1 MPRLFHE
8 NAGLIF
14 SIITCIAFCSA
25 AFGVAQNQISH
36 NKDSIGELQD
46 DHDILIEVQADV
58 RWIRA
63 TIKRMDENE

>member
-1 MPRLFHE
+1 MPKLFHE

-14 SIITCIAFCSA
+14 SIITSIVFCSA

-36 NKDSIGELQD
+36 NKEAISEWKE
-46 DHDILIEVQADV
+46 DHDILVGVQSDV

-63 TIKRMDENE
+63 TIERMDEQK

>member
-1 MPRLFHE
+1 MARIVTD

-14 SIITCIAFCSA
+14 SIITCIVFCSA

-36 NKDSIGELQD
+36 NRDSIDELQD
-46 DHDILIEVQADV
+46 DHDILIGVQADV

-63 TIKRMDENE
+63 TIKRMDEKK